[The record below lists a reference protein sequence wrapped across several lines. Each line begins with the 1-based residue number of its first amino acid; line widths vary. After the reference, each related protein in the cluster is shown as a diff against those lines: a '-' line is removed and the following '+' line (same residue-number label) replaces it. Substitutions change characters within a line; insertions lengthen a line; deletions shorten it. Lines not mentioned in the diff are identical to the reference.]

1 MISGVELVLV
11 EPRRVRWDFVEEKE
25 EKRKRGKGSIKRD
38 KKGLR
43 QIAKETA
50 EEESILGHMENQPLM
65 SIGGCVMNNVFIE
78 IVDTLYKGK
87 YYLLTSSICTP
98 LILIS
103 LLLYY
108 TVLEFDAVLYFSKQI
123 TSILQEAK
131 LTTLSDELCKE
142 YGGKMKADPMVELC
156 AGAVKKSKNNKIFT
170 YVIMH
175 V

>member
-1 MISGVELVLV
+1 MELVLV
-11 EPRRVRWDFVEEKE
+11 ELRRVRWDFVEEKE

-38 KKGLR
+38 KKGQL
-43 QIAKETA
+43 QIVKENTD
-50 EEESILGHMENQPLM
+50 EERILGHMENQPLM

-87 YYLLTSSICTP
+87 FYLLTSSICP
-98 LILIS
+98 ILIS

-108 TVLEFDAVLYFSKQI
+108 IVVEFDEVLYFSKQN

-142 YGGKMKADPMVELC
+142 YGGKMKADPKVELC

>member
-38 KKGLR
+38 KKGLL

-87 YYLLTSSICTP
+87 YYLLTSSI
-98 LILIS
+98 ILIS

-108 TVLEFDAVLYFSKQI
+108 TVLEFDAVLYFSKQN

>member
-87 YYLLTSSICTP
+87 YYLLASSLCTP
-98 LILIS
+98 ILIS

-142 YGGKMKADPMVELC
+142 YGGKMKVNPKVELC

>member
-38 KKGLR
+38 QKGLL

-50 EEESILGHMENQPLM
+50 QEESILGHMENQPLM

-87 YYLLTSSICTP
+87 FYLLTSSICAP
-98 LILIS
+98 
-103 LLLYY
+103 LYY
-108 TVLEFDAVLYFSKQI
+108 I
-123 TSILQEAK
+123 ILFLNLMQ
-131 LTTLSDELCKE
+131 S
-142 YGGKMKADPMVELC
+142 YIFQ
-156 AGAVKKSKNNKIFT
+156 NKIPVYFKRPN
-170 YVIMH
+170 
-175 V
+175 

>member
-87 YYLLTSSICTP
+87 YYLLASSICT
-98 LILIS
+98 ILIS

-142 YGGKMKADPMVELC
+142 YGGKMKVNPKVELC

>member
-87 YYLLTSSICTP
+87 YYLLASSICT
-98 LILIS
+98 ILIS

>member
-87 YYLLTSSICTP
+87 FYLLTSSICA
-98 LILIS
+98 ILIS

>member
-38 KKGLR
+38 KKGLL
-43 QIAKETA
+43 QIAKENA
-50 EEESILGHMENQPLM
+50 DEESILGHMENQPLM

-87 YYLLTSSICTP
+87 YYLLASSICT
-98 LILIS
+98 ILIS